1 MKKIIMFF
9 MALCMVLPALN
20 AQNNKAL
27 NKALKKEYKVK
38 MKEFKK
44 GIMMKKF
51 LKNLMQKKILEW
63 AMLRFLTSRNNLSM

>member
-44 GIMMKKF
+44 GG
-51 LKNLMQKKILEW
+51 W
-63 AMLRFLTSRNNLSM
+63 MLYG